1 MRRWALALVGL
12 LLATGAVRG
21 GDAPEPDGYWTGE
34 YRASTPATLQ
44 GARVVTT
51 AEAKQLW
58 DGKNAV
64 FVDVMP
70 RAPRPANL
78 PAGTIWRERPRQ
90 NIPGSIWLP
99 DTGYGELAPVTERYL
114 RDNLTRATGGDRRT
128 LLVIY
133 CLKDCW
139 MSWNAAKRALTMG
152 YPNVVWYPDGTDGWA
167 AADLPLQ
174 PSTPVAP

>member
-1 MRRWALALVGL
+1 DAAGRHRVPAGLRGAADRGGGPGDRRRAARRQAMRRWALALVGL

-58 DGKNAV
+58 DAKEAI

-70 RAPRPANL
+70 HAPRPPNL
-78 PAGTIWRERPRQ
+78 PAGTIWPARP
-90 NIPGSIWLP
+90 P
-99 DTGYGELAPVTERYL
+99 
-114 RDNLTRATGGDRRT
+114 
-128 LLVIY
+128 
-133 CLKDCW
+133 
-139 MSWNAAKRALTMG
+139 
-152 YPNVVWYPDGTDGWA
+152 
-167 AADLPLQ
+167 
-174 PSTPVAP
+174 